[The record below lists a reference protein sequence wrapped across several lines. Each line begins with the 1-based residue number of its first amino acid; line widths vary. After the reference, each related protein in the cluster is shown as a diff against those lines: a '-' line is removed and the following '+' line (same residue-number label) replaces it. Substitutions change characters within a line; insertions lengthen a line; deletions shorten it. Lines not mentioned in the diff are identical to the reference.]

1 MILAGRVAID
11 GTVVR
16 TLGTRADPTRDIV
29 TVDGERIG
37 SPSRRRVLLLHK
49 PRGVVTTLHDPQ
61 GRETVRD
68 LLDGIDERVFPVG
81 RLDMQTTGLVLLT
94 NDGALA
100 AQLAHPRTH
109 VARVYR
115 VKVHGRV
122 DARALARL
130 RRGVRL
136 ADGIVRPS
144 AARIV
149 QLLPTKTWLELTLH
163 EGRWHVVRRLFET
176 LGYPVDKL
184 ARVAFG
190 PLRLGKLAPGAWR
203 ELRPQEVAR
212 LEAAVRDGGSVAGER
227 GEVTERRGS
236 GRPSNR
242 RRLRQEDRSPREAH
256 AGQPPGSR
264 LRKRSRGRR
273 PQPPRA

>member
-1 MILAGRVAID
+1 MILAGRVAVN

-68 LLDGIDERVFPVG
+68 LLDGIDERVVPVG

-115 VKVHGRV
+115 VKVHGCV
-122 DARALARL
+122 DARVLARL

-236 GRPSNR
+236 GRPSSR
-242 RRLRQEDRSPREAH
+242 RRLRREDRSPREAH